1 MLLARWKESGA
12 AVIFVQ
18 RGQIE
23 TEENRFC
30 AAQKSSMLK
39 KIAATRA
46 VNGLFMRA

>member
-1 MLLARWKESGA
+1 MLLARRNERSA
-12 AVIFVQ
+12 AVNFAQ

-23 TEENRFC
+23 TEENGFC